1 LSEREQSLQKQEQL
15 LTELRTQFNE
25 MSKTYKTLSAS
36 YAKSEAS
43 SRFWKNFTLI
53 GIPAA
58 VVISGLTAGL
68 VVGLR

>member
-1 LSEREQSLQKQEQL
+1 MNG
-15 LTELRTQFNE
+15 FNVCPFGHTAA
-25 MSKTYKTLSAS
+25 SKKY
-36 YAKSEAS
+36 EAS

-58 VVISGLTAGL
+58 VIISGLTAGL

>member
-1 LSEREQSLQKQEQL
+1 MNR
-15 LTELRTQFNE
+15 FNVRPFGHTAS
-25 MSKTYKTLSAS
+25 SKKY
-36 YAKSEAS
+36 EAS
-43 SRFWKNFTLI
+43 SRFREPEPRLKAEVPHLRNFTII